1 MVATE
6 EQKLSQLPV
15 NVRRETSLDR
25 FLSRRKRNRS
35 GIDPSGGLS

>member
-6 EQKLSQLPV
+6 EQKLIKLPV
-15 NVRRETSLDR
+15 NVRHETSVDR

-35 GIDPSGGLS
+35 GLVPSGGFS